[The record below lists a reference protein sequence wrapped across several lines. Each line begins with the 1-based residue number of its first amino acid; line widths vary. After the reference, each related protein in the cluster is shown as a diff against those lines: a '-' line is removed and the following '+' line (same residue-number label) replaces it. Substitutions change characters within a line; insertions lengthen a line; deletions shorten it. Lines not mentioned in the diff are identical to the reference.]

1 MTTLL
6 SLSDVVSG
14 LLCEG
19 YNVVVLGQKF
29 SAMKMGEQVAYR
41 VVGRKAQ
48 EMAGYSVLTNEY
60 INNNDL
66 YTGAVG
72 ALDHGV
78 RKGESIK
85 GSAVAGGRA
94 LLASAAA
101 DLLFAK
107 TGMEDKK
114 LL

>member
-1 MTTLL
+1 MSTLL
-6 SLSDVVSG
+6 SLSDIVSG

-19 YNVVVLGQKF
+19 YNVVVLGQSF

-41 VVGRKAQ
+41 VVGRKAG
-48 EMAGYSVLTNEY
+48 EMIGYSVLTNEY
-60 INNNDL
+60 LNNNDL

-72 ALDHGV
+72 ALDAGI
-78 RKGESIK
+78 RKDKNVK
-85 GSAVAGGRA
+85 GAAVAGVRA
-94 LLASAAA
+94 TLASAAA
-101 DLLFAK
+101 DILFAK

>member
-6 SLSDVVSG
+6 SMSDIVSG

-19 YNVVVLGQKF
+19 YNVMVLGERF

-41 VVGRKAQ
+41 VIGRKAQ

-72 ALDHGV
+72 ALDAGV
-78 RKGESIK
+78 RKEKGLK
-85 GSAVAGGRA
+85 GSAAAGGRA

-107 TGMEDKK
+107 TGMEDRK